1 MTNLPASNAFNLID
15 ELNELDASDRV
26 DELKLQRILNEAEK
40 LNELEDRYMITG
52 ICHCIK
58 GDVARAFSNLD
69 AAYDTN
75 PEEYIF
81 DAYLKTAIRLNVEN
95 KAYKKASL
103 ATKTVFSASV
113 ALFAVRVL
121 INCNDFSGARDA
133 IELYEK
139 AYANQGDIMERLSE
153 NTDFDKDVIKE
164 IGQLDFDFKY
174 LSLITRNIMDYA
186 LDAFNIALT
195 DKDVEIIPDDITVIS
210 SKLGF
215 TGASQ
220 SQIKK
225 LDDFAIEQLIEYET
239 STDTRKFV
247 FHLTNQSDTE
257 QTDTL
262 AS

>member
-1 MTNLPASNAFNLID
+1 
-15 ELNELDASDRV
+15 
-26 DELKLQRILNEAEK
+26 
-40 LNELEDRYMITG
+40 
-52 ICHCIK
+52 
-58 GDVARAFSNLD
+58 
-69 AAYDTN
+69 
-75 PEEYIF
+75 
-81 DAYLKTAIRLNVEN
+81 
-95 KAYKKASL
+95 
-103 ATKTVFSASV
+103 
-113 ALFAVRVL
+113 
-121 INCNDFSGARDA
+121 
-133 IELYEK
+133 
-139 AYANQGDIMERLSE
+139 
-153 NTDFDKDVIKE
+153 
-164 IGQLDFDFKY
+164 
-174 LSLITRNIMDYA
+174 MDYA